1 MNKRPSHLTI
11 LNLDNGS
18 LDLLGSDHQRG
29 AWHHDSELNDEF
41 FAAFDAAVNPDA
53 ISACGLRL
61 SDCCVEKFRRTNSVH
76 DSRLV
81 NSHFSPLNLEELH
94 SVEKRTD
101 SKKIRRGI
109 ALVNFYANAARSRG
123 IPLAALVHA
132 TGASRN
138 HHNSIQAST
147 IASATPHPT
156 ASMNLAL
163 SDIGNSFG
171 FAPRSNHSN
180 SQSLR
185 SVVAATVAANSSAR
199 PMLAGAD
206 RERV

>member
-61 SDCCVEKFRRTNSVH
+61 SDCCVEKFRRTYSVH

-81 NSHFSPLNLEELH
+81 NSHFSPLDLEELH

-101 SKKIRRGI
+101 SKEIRRGI
-109 ALVNFYANAARSRG
+109 ALVKFYANAARSRG
-123 IPLAALVHA
+123 IPLAALVLA
-132 TGASRN
+132 SGASRYLN
-138 HHNSIQAST
+138 PRKNPLAAKYNKIKAAIAAPIIHHMRTAFAFVAQSI
-147 IASATPHPT
+147 
-156 ASMNLAL
+156 
-163 SDIGNSFG
+163 
-171 FAPRSNHSN
+171 RSLKSH
-180 SQSLR
+180 LR
-185 SVVAATVAANSSAR
+185 SVVAATVAANSSTR